1 MELKMTLKEQV
12 HLWAPR
18 KSEKKMKIQIKHNLF
33 LSTFI
38 Y

>member
-18 KSEKKMKIQIKHNLF
+18 KSEKENEDSNQA
-33 LSTFI
+33 
-38 Y
+38 